1 MTEERDYIYLKGT
14 EELGEIIDAL
24 KEIQAKEI
32 IIVVP
37 RNTKCFLNST
47 NLSILRSELNKLRKK
62 IYIDSDDERIN
73 SLARA
78 NGLDIFL
85 SDYYG
90 PEEATKIVTDIL
102 PPQKSKPVV
111 KNIKNYD
118 QDKNIIKNS
127 SNKNKK
133 SKKSIPV
140 LGFFIILIIF
150 VGYFILVKYLAY
162 FNLNIILKTEKH
174 PIEETIILSA
184 NVAKPD
190 LENLIFPAEYIEIT
204 KNHSI
209 RQKTTGVKSGS
220 NSLRGKV
227 KFINKDLE
235 NSISLVPGTRI
246 QTSEG
251 NIYRTLERVNL
262 DKGGE
267 QEVTVFAEKND
278 PKYYLTDLNTKF
290 TIPGLKGT
298 RWEDKIEVTLLE
310 PITGEEEGVHFVSL
324 DDITDGKLNLEKQIS
339 DVIKQELKI
348 KYSGYIF
355 PEDLGIFDFK
365 VVNISHN
372 VGQQADE
379 IILTG
384 VGTLKTIGI
393 KENSLKEYLKDIISK
408 QNLRQDINF
417 KIVNLKINS
426 VTINDNF
433 NFLKNKEM
441 TISLKGEVE
450 VKGDIDVKKLTA
462 EIAGQD
468 IKSVKNYLNQYSSIE
483 KAELLIFP
491 PWLNKLPL
499 DISKINVKIK

>member
-14 EELGEIIDAL
+14 EELGEVIDAL

-47 NLSILRSELNKLRKK
+47 NISILRSEINKLRKK

-85 SDYYG
+85 SDYG
-90 PEEATKIVTDIL
+90 PDEATKIVTDIL

-118 QDKNIIKNS
+118 QAV
-127 SNKNKK
+127 NKNKK
-133 SKKSIPV
+133 NNKNLTLVGI
-140 LGFFIILIIF
+140 FIILIILG
-150 VGYFILVKYLAY
+150 GYFILVKYLAY
-162 FNLNIILKTEKH
+162 FNLNIILKTEKQ
-174 PIEETIILSA
+174 PIEETITLSA
-184 NVAKPD
+184 NVVKPD
-190 LENLIFPAEYIEIT
+190 LENLIFPAEYIEII

-209 RQKTTGVKSGS
+209 RQKASGLKSGS

-246 QTSEG
+246 QTGEG

-262 DKGGE
+262 EKGGN
-267 QEVTVFAEKND
+267 QEVTIFAEKND
-278 PKYYLTDLNTKF
+278 PKYYLTDLNTTF
-290 TIPGLKGT
+290 TIPGLKGSS
-298 RWEDKIEVTLLE
+298 WENKIEVKILE
-310 PITGEEEGVHFVSL
+310 PITGGEGSVRIVSL

-339 DVIKQELKI
+339 EILKQELKI
-348 KYSGYIF
+348 KYSNYIF

-365 VVNISHN
+365 IVNVSHN

-379 IILTG
+379 IIFTG
-384 VGTLKTIGI
+384 IGTLKTIGI
-393 KENSLKEYLKDIISK
+393 KENDLKEYLKDIISK

-441 TISLKGEVE
+441 TVSLSGEVE

-468 IKSVKNYLNQYSSIE
+468 VKGVKNYLDKYSSIE